1 MTVEDADA
9 NCREVEGSGQGK
21 LDDSPAALKVFGG
34 PGFGEELPLGWR
46 RVYDFD
52 KADYS
57 EGYDHVSGAWC
68 RKMAGSDADDKE
80 WFVGA
85 DPNKSSPPTEFDDR
99 EAAMAAAL
107 RGGK

>member
-21 LDDSPAALKVFGG
+21 LDDL
-34 PGFGEELPLGWR
+34 LPDGWK
-46 RVYDFD
+46 RVHPLHNDAFVH
-52 KADYS
+52 
-57 EGYDHVSGAWC
+57 ESGAAV
-68 RKMAGSDADDKE
+68 RYED
-80 WFVGA
+80 VGWLYW
-85 DPNKSSPPTEFDDR
+85 PFGVPLCWNPLPTR